1 MTDMTR
7 REALKGA
14 ASLAVGLPVAS
25 ALAFDAQGATKKLK
39 VVVAG
44 AHPDD
49 PESASGG
56 LMVLYAKAGHEV
68 VSLYLTRG
76 EAGVPGKSHEEAAR
90 IRTEEAEAACRILGS
105 RPVFAGQVDG
115 STEVNRARYDEL
127 KRVLDEEKPDLVV
140 THWPIDTHRDHRA
153 ISLLVYDA
161 WLHSGK
167 SFELYYFE
175 TESGEQ
181 TQHFWPTHYVEITQV
196 EGKNAKPV
204 TRTRV
209 RIRRKVSTR
218 STMRCTDSAAMRPA
232 SASRRLT
239 SGTIRPL
246 PDRSL
251 GVGTRGFERFVF

>member
-1 MTDMTR
+1 MSDMTR
-7 REALKGA
+7 REAIKGA
-14 ASLAVGLPVAS
+14 ASLAVGLPVAG
-25 ALAFDAQGATKKLK
+25 ALAGNVQAAAKKLK

-56 LMVLYAKAGHEV
+56 LMALYADAGHDV
-68 VSLYLTRG
+68 ASLYLTRG
-76 EAGVPGKSHEEAAR
+76 EAGVPAKSHEEAAR

-105 RPVFAGQVDG
+105 RPVFAGQVDA

-127 KRVLDEEKPDLVV
+127 KRLLDDEKPDLVV

-175 TESGEQ
+175 TESGQQ
-181 TQHFWPTHYVEITQV
+181 TQHFWPTHYVDITEV
-196 EGKNAKPV
+196 EERKRQACFAHKSQNPEKGFYTLHSEMHRFRGCEAG
-204 TRTRV
+204 V
-209 RIRRKVSTR
+209 RLAEAYIRHNQCLKK
-218 STMRCTDSAAMRPA
+218 DS
-232 SASRRLT
+232 L
-239 SGTIRPL
+239 
-246 PDRSL
+246 
-251 GVGTRGFERFVF
+251 

>member
-1 MTDMTR
+1 MEEKLGMSDMTR

-14 ASLAVGLPVAS
+14 VSLAVGLPVAS
-25 ALAFDAQGATKKLK
+25 ALTFDAQGAAKKLK

-56 LMVLYAKAGHEV
+56 LMVLYAEAGHEV

-153 ISLLVYDA
+153 ISVLVYDA
-161 WLHSGK
+161 WLHTGK
-167 SFELYYFE
+167 TFELYYFE
-175 TESGEQ
+175 TESGQQ
-181 TQHFWPTHYVEITQV
+181 TQHFWPTHYVDITRV
-196 EGKNAKPV
+196 EGKKREACYAHKSQNPEKGFYTLHDEMHRFRGHEAG
-204 TRTRV
+204 V
-209 RIRRKVSTR
+209 RLAEAYIRHNQTF
-218 STMRCTDSAAMRPA
+218 T
-232 SASRRLT
+232 
-239 SGTIRPL
+239 GPL
-246 PDRSL
+246 S
-251 GVGTRGFERFVF
+251 